1 MQFFPNRSFI
11 FISSKT
17 FFRLLHANARDRS
30 TEHNKRS
37 FLRKFRSF
45 SVTFA
50 VKNKVK
56 RFSLATVIA
65 FRRRAVRPT
74 FSFLFYRKR
83 VIVLK
88 AAGRKYFASSDS
100 IVLADRHSQTMVPSG
115 WSNDS
120 LSEVR
125 AASRDTRATT
135 VTCSSRF
142 HFPKLCVGNFPADQL
157 TRTKDL
163 PRAEMKFAVKLRAA
177 CFAR

>member
-1 MQFFPNRSFI
+1 MKFFPNCSSI

-45 SVTFA
+45 WVPFA

-56 RFSLATVIA
+56 RFSLATAIV
-65 FRRRAVRPT
+65 FRRRARST
-74 FSFLFYRKR
+74 FSFLLYCKR

-142 HFPKLCVGNFPADQL
+142 HFRELCVGNFRADQL

-163 PRAEMKFAVKLRAA
+163 SRAEVKFAVKLRAA